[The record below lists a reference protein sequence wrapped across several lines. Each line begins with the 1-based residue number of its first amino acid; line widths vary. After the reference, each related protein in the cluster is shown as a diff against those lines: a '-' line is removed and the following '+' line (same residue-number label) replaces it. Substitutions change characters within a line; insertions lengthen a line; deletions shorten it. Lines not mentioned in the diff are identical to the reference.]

1 MTKNYVTD
9 QMEHPLDR
17 RRIGIFLL
25 FAFGIAWTLYA
36 IIYFTG
42 GIADSQNLIP
52 GTPITIAI
60 VLMTLSMWAPAL
72 ANVFTR
78 AITHEGRQDLW
89 LRPKLRRGWPYW
101 LLMWFLPAVLAILGA
116 ALYFALYP
124 HQFDPNMQAFRDQV
138 EAMTGEAMSVP
149 TATLVGLQV
158 LQAALLAPL
167 LNGLA
172 TFGEEFGWRAYLQ
185 QKLMPLGVRRAMVA
199 MGLIWGVWHWPVI
212 AMGYNFGDAYPGAPW
227 LGLLAMV
234 WFTFVVGT
242 VLGWSVVRAGS
253 VWPAVI
259 GHAALNGIA
268 ALGLL
273 FVVGE
278 PNSLLG
284 PTSVGLIG
292 GIGWTIFA
300 LVLLWKI
307 DWWRVAEQGVEG

>member
-1 MTKNYVTD
+1 MTETYMPD
-9 QMEHPLDR
+9 QMEDPLDK
-17 RRIGIFLL
+17 RRISLFL
-25 FAFGIAWTLYA
+25 FFTFGIAWTLYT
-36 IIYFTG
+36 IVYFTG
-42 GIADSQNLIP
+42 GIAGSQTLIP
-52 GTPITIAI
+52 GTPITVAI

-72 ANVFTR
+72 ANIFTR
-78 AITHEGRQDLW
+78 AITREGRQDLW

-101 LLMWFLPAVLAILGA
+101 LLMWFLPALLAIMGA
-116 ALYFALYP
+116 ALYFARYP

-149 TATLVGLQV
+149 TAALVGLQV

-212 AMGYNFGDAYPGAPW
+212 AMGYNFGETYPGAPW
-227 LGLLAMV
+227 LGMLAMV
-234 WFTFVVGT
+234 WFTFMVGT
-242 VLGWSVVRAGS
+242 ILGWSVVRAGS

-268 ALGLL
+268 AIGLL

-278 PNSLLG
+278 PNALLG

-307 DWWRVAEQGVEG
+307 DWWRVANQSEEG